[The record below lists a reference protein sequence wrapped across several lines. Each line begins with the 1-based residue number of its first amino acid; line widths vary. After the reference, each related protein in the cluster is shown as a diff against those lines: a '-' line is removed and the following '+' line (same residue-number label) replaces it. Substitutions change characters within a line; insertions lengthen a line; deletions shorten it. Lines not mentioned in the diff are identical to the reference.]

1 MENQISTFEWYK
13 QHALEIKRE
22 RNFIVGVERIKRFT
36 VFTNE
41 FNDINVTLIVFEHA
55 QLGDG
60 TIGRFNS
67 RRNGISKVT
76 EQEKTVLIEVKK

>member
-1 MENQISTFEWYK
+1 MIRQHTFE
-13 QHALEIKRE
+13 IKIRE
-22 RNFIVGVERIKRFT
+22 KNFVSVERIKKGLM

-60 TIGRFNS
+60 TIGIVPVE
-67 RRNGISKVT
+67 GIA
-76 EQEKTVLIEVKK
+76 LVKS